1 MRNVIHKI
9 GKFYSSIIMGNMG
22 LFIFV
27 GFLFVIFQEQ
37 GWFPDA
43 NIYAI
48 AQLVYRM
55 VIPICISYAGGAKI
69 SGQTGGVLSVLMA
82 AGMVYADM
90 TVGILAGMIAAPAG
104 GFLWVYIEKIIR
116 RYAGSSVQMLTKNLM
131 VGIVGGILAMGGYYV
146 LCPVLI
152 WTAEEIGGAVG
163 TLLNHHLTGLFSI
176 FVEPV
181 KILFLNNVLNHG
193 ILAPLGIQQIQSQNS
208 SVLFLLETNP
218 GPGFGMLAALYLVK
232 RKEKET
238 YAGAMIAEFVGGI
251 HEVYFPVVLSD
262 IRLLLPLMVSSAAG
276 AFWFEFTGAGL
287 RTPVSPGSCISILL
301 LAGRQDFVKVG
312 AGILI
317 SAVVS
322 FGVSWLVLH
331 WKKTVKE
338 EQKLC
343 EMIDKKE
350 EIKQPPVR
358 AIGFVCDAGV
368 GSSAMGAA
376 LLRRKLIQHQ
386 ITDIQV
392 ESYASDQISEHL
404 DLVVC
409 QKNFR
414 KLLPESLDGS
424 EILEL
429 DSLLDQS
436 AFDRIVEIIKVRN
449 G

>member
-104 GFLWVYIEKIIR
+104 GFLWVYIEKLIR
-116 RYAGSSVQMLTKNLM
+116 RYAGSSVQMLTTNLM
-131 VGIVGGILAMGGYYV
+131 VGIAGGILAMGGYYV
-146 LCPVLI
+146 LCPALL

-181 KILFLNNVLNHG
+181 KVLFLNNVLNHG
-193 ILAPLGIQQIQSQNS
+193 ILSPLGIQQTQSTDS

-218 GPGFGMLAALYLVK
+218 GPGFGMLGALYLT
-232 RKEKET
+232 RQKEKET
-238 YAGAMIAEFVGGI
+238 YAGAMIAEFIGGI
-251 HEVYFPVVLSD
+251 HEVYFPIVLSD
-262 IRLLLPLMVSSAAG
+262 IRLLLPLMASSAAG
-276 AFWFEFTGAGL
+276 AFWFELTGVGL

-301 LAGRQDFVKVG
+301 LAGRQDFIKVG
-312 AGILI
+312 AGILL
-317 SAVVS
+317 SAAVS

-331 WKKTVKE
+331 RNKTVKE
-338 EQKLC
+338 EKKLC

-376 LLRRKLIQHQ
+376 LLRRKLMQQQ
-386 ITDIQV
+386 ITDIKV
-392 ESYASDQISEHL
+392 EAYASDQISEYL

-424 EILEL
+424 EILEV
-429 DSLLDQS
+429 DSLLEQS